1 MFAEHG
7 GGFSFFTTPLGSP
20 FCMFFGLFFF
30 SALNTTGS
38 KEMLNV
44 IWMLL
49 WTRNGSKILRVRLS
63 VFMSNLLRQGAA
75 VLLRHAFPHRLLDR
89 LDLLAQ

>member
-1 MFAEHG
+1 MYLIHPENKGNLSNVECCLDFVQIITKFYLCE
-7 GGFSFFTTPLGSP
+7 GFVSS
-20 FCMFFGLFFF
+20 
-30 SALNTTGS
+30 
-38 KEMLNV
+38 
-44 IWMLL
+44 
-49 WTRNGSKILRVRLS
+49 S